1 MNAINFPDIFY
12 NNNTVVNTN
21 SRDCTLENIKLILW
35 SEKGEF
41 RFDPFFGIRL
51 RRYWYEQNDNV
62 LMEILIDEIYE
73 QLTIFIPQIKLKRKD
88 ISLVRD
94 KWRIY
99 ANIKCRHDE
108 DFSLNTYTL
117 VLYDNDTL

>member
-1 MNAINFPDIFY
+1 
-12 NNNTVVNTN
+12 
-21 SRDCTLENIKLILW
+21 
-35 SEKGEF
+35 
-41 RFDPFFGIRL
+41 
-51 RRYWYEQNDNV
+51 
-62 LMEILIDEIYE
+62 MEILIDEIYE